1 MCLAEPLL
9 VAHLSPVSYAFS
21 QGCMCVCGTMRQ
33 RAWRIHILEPRLICS
48 SPLLNHPS
56 LCQWFSGNTNWGKE
70 MSYPHSYYDYWS
82 AFEHHKHSG
91 SGHFYYFFSLV
102 GSNTEWDINVIK
114 SLLLLSE
121 VSALNVWGNRNIQSS
136 SAIIIKRRAGHK
148 NMIRDLR

>member
-56 LCQWFSGNTNWGKE
+56 LCQWFSGNQNWGTE

-82 AFEHHKHSG
+82 AFEHHEHSG
-91 SGHFYYFFSLV
+91 SGHFYLFFSLV

-121 VSALNVWGNRNIQSS
+121 VSALNVSGIRIIQSS